1 MRLNLLSWVVLAAL
15 AVPSTAAESKQ
26 EPEKGS
32 WRGFFQTLV
41 KSLDH
46 SAATRYAKGTV
57 RVTAVAAIR
66 GAGQSSDDP
75 LKPYW
80 KGGWSDKASV
90 EYKKETE

>member
-1 MRLNLLSWVVLAAL
+1 MRETMLAGLLFSILAA
-15 AVPSTAAESKQ
+15 PSSAADAKQ

-57 RVTAVAAIR
+57 RVTAVAASR
-66 GAGQSSDDP
+66 
-75 LKPYW
+75 
-80 KGGWSDKASV
+80 KAV
-90 EYKKETE
+90 G